1 MERAKD
7 RRPQRGFQKG
17 HTLWHGPEDTG
28 GAAESTQGVEAGGQ
42 EQEGPHPPRAPSLAH
57 SRLESRRICLAESIG
72 QPGSLMVEG
81 TCTTAWEGLLK
92 ISEESDSEQIAE

>member
-17 HTLWHGPEDTG
+17 HTLWHRPEDTE

-42 EQEGPHPPRAPSLAH
+42 EREGPHPPRTPSLAH
-57 SRLESRRICLAESIG
+57 SRLESCRICLEESTG
-72 QPGSLMVEG
+72 QLGLLMVEG
-81 TCTTAWEGLLK
+81 TCTTAWESLLK
-92 ISEESDSEQIAE
+92 ISEESGSEQIAE